1 MAANRKQI
9 VRDAYGFSILHC
21 LRSA

>member
-1 MAANRKQI
+1 MAADRKQI